1 MVIWFM
7 KTTLNLDDR
16 LMRAAKRL
24 AAERGVTLT
33 SVVEDALRASLE
45 EHPPTKRARLHF
57 PTVAGER
64 VPDVDLGDR
73 DALYERMESDS

>member
-1 MVIWFM
+1 MVIWLV

-33 SVVEDALRASLE
+33 SVVEDALRTSLE
-45 EHPPTKRARLHF
+45 ERPRAKPARLRF
-57 PTVAGER
+57 PTVAGEK
-64 VPDVDLGDR
+64 VPDLDLGDR
-73 DALYERMESDS
+73 DALYERMESYS